1 MSEASTS
8 TPYTGVRNFKD
19 AVHEWIGIHDYIS
32 QAQANIRQ
40 KRKRLIQLEYYI
52 TTYLRDNDKDYCN
65 IGDKEALCVKNKKT
79 TGALKKEHVVTFLN
93 KMLQNEEQ
101 AIEYTKQLY
110 DMREIK
116 EKQTI
121 KRIQIG

>member
-1 MSEASTS
+1 MSETSSS

-19 AVHEWIGIHDYIS
+19 AVHEWMGVHDFIS
-32 QAQANIRQ
+32 QSQAEIRQ
-40 KRKRLIQLEYYI
+40 KRKRLTQLEYFI

-65 IGDKEALCVKNKKT
+65 IGDKEALCVKTKKT
-79 TGALKKEHVVTFLN
+79 TGSLKKEHVTSFLN
-93 KMLQNEEQ
+93 RMLQNEAQ

-116 EKQTI
+116 EKATI
-121 KRIQIG
+121 KRIHLE